1 MAILE
6 VKYPKLDSLFVSKRD
21 LEDYLIKLVIIIIRK
36 IRFSKGCRIIV
47 TLTYNVNVQLISFI
61 ACDK

>member
-36 IRFSKGCRIIV
+36 IRFSKGFRIIV